1 LDLPTLS
8 VDRSVTARVLLSG
21 YYGFGNLGDEALLEV
36 IVAQMRRRFPAAR
49 LEVLSATPQKTAATY
64 AIEATPRWDWG
75 AIRGAIARADVVL
88 SGGGGLLQNGTSLRS
103 LLYYA
108 TILRTAT
115 RAQRKT
121 MIFAQSIGP
130 LDFWGRLVV
139 RQCCKGVDRA
149 TVRDERSRR
158 LLHELTPRTP
168 IERTADPV
176 FLYDAP
182 EGQDD
187 LAAEGLGPES
197 GAYAVISVRKAS
209 AFRDGKAVLARAVDR
224 LAQQH
229 GIRSAFLPLGGAADA
244 AVSTE
249 VIRACASNPVLLPE
263 CTLAKAASI
272 LRGARVAI
280 GMRLHSLVLAA
291 RYGVPFLS
299 MAYDPKVAALC
310 EDLEYPLEPLWTP
323 GKQRLSE
330 SAADALVDRLVAERD
345 AISERLTRQRDVVQA
360 AAARNFDV
368 LGELLSNA

>member
-1 LDLPTLS
+1 
-8 VDRSVTARVLLSG
+8 VTARVLLSG

-36 IVAQMRRRFPAAR
+36 IVTQMRRRFPDAR
-49 LEVLSATPQKTAATY
+49 LEVLSATPQRTAAAY
-64 AIEATPRWDWG
+64 AIEATPRWDWPAVRA
-75 AIRGAIARADVVL
+75 AISRSDVVL

-108 TILRTAT
+108 TILRTAA
-115 RAQRKT
+115 RARRKT

-139 RQCCKGVDRA
+139 RQCCKGLDRA

-158 LLHELTPRTP
+158 LLQELTPDTP

-182 EGQDD
+182 EGEDD

-197 GAYAVISVRKAS
+197 GAYAVVSVRKAPG
-209 AFRDGKAVLARAVDR
+209 FREGKAVLARAVDR
-224 LAQQH
+224 LAQTH
-229 GIRSAFLPLGGAADA
+229 GIRCAFLPLGGAPDA

-249 VIRACASNPVLLPE
+249 VIRGCASNPVLLPE
-263 CTLAKAASI
+263 STLAKAASI
-272 LRGARVAI
+272 LRGARVVI
-280 GMRLHSLVLAA
+280 GMRLHALVLAA

-299 MAYDPKVAALC
+299 VAYDPKVAALC
-310 EDLEYPLEPLWTP
+310 EDLEYPLESLWTS
-323 GKQRLSE
+323 GERRLTE
-330 SAADALVDRLVAERD
+330 SAIDDLIDRLIAERD
-345 AISERLTRQRDVVQA
+345 AISAQLAAQREIVQA

-368 LGELLSNA
+368 LGELLANA